1 MKTYVVEVDIK
12 TSIRIDAFSEEE
24 AGKLARVKVNDLFGQ
39 FPKRVF
45 FGCNVHANK
54 ISIFKNTSLSPS
66 KLNQRQASIP
76 R

>member
-12 TSIRIDAFSEEE
+12 TSIRIDASSEEE
-24 AGKLARVKVNDLFGQ
+24 AGKLARVKVKDLFNT

-54 ISIFKNTSLSPS
+54 ISISKNTSLSPS
-66 KLNQRQASIP
+66 PLQQNQSSRF
-76 R
+76 